1 MAIIKGTTGDDI
13 ILGGAGDN
21 TLTGDLGADIFEL
34 SAIDLPKI
42 PNTITDFTPLE
53 DTIQIDLPIGGKA
66 SDITTAQSDQ
76 DTIINFGTTQLAI
89 VQNTS
94 VSDLADIIS
103 LNAEI
108 TATPTPTPT
117 SVLSILGISLD
128 KNLFGTDANANGF
141 GISAVSQKPGSK
153 VNEIGIVAIDDA
165 TGKIGGI
172 APGTAGYLQ
181 ALLDRAKPI
190 FSTLEGNFFS
200 PTKREIGLDPS
211 RNYQFFQVQN
221 GSISELQQ
229 QITDGKTPTNILFAL
244 PDTNGNSPIK
254 LTSNSTNDGY
264 QVSVNNDELVLKV
277 TRLDGIGP
285 NTPIGSKSQD
295 SAQGRTLDLTDF
307 AGQTLKVD
315 ITTTSSAAYNNNIG
329 FYAVEDAI
337 GTIQLANG
345 TTLKPGDPNYASEAI
360 KSAVLQAS
368 KTDSKL
374 NQDIVGGKI
383 YAPVVVAQ
391 GSLTDFVNKNPT
403 NGGGANDIHAYF
415 NYIGANADKTDH
427 FRLIGNNTFGVEDI
441 YGGGDRDFNDL
452 VVTASFKA

>member
-42 PNTITDFTPLE
+42 PNTITDFTPL
-53 DTIQIDLPIGGKA
+53 DDGIQIDLPIGGKS
-66 SDITTAQSDQ
+66 SDIMTVQTGQ
-76 DTIINFGTTQLAI
+76 DAIINFGTTQLAI
-89 VQNTS
+89 VQNTL
-94 VSDLADIIS
+94 VSDLTDIIS

-108 TATPTPTPT
+108 TATPTPA

-128 KNLFGTDANANGF
+128 QNLFSTDTSANGF

-190 FSTLEGNFFS
+190 FSTLDGSFFS
-200 PTKREIGLDPS
+200 PAKREIGLDAS
-211 RNYQFFQVQN
+211 RNYQFFQVQD
-221 GSISELQQ
+221 GSIADLQQ
-229 QITDGKTPTNILFAL
+229 QIADGKTPTNILFAL
-244 PDTNGNSPIK
+244 PDANGNSPIK
-254 LTSNSTNDGY
+254 LTSNNTNDGY
-264 QVSVNNDELVLKV
+264 QVSVNNDLVLNV
-277 TRLDGIGP
+277 TKLDGITP
-285 NTPIGSKSQD
+285 NLPIGSKSQGL
-295 SAQGRTLDLTDF
+295 AQGRTLDLTDF
-307 AGQTLKVD
+307 VGQTLKVD
-315 ITTTSSAAYNNNIG
+315 ITTTSSSAYNNNIG

-345 TTLKPGDPNYASEAI
+345 TMLKPGDANYAAEAI

-374 NQDIVGGKI
+374 NQDIVGGKL

-391 GSLTDFVNKNPT
+391 GSLSDFVTKNPT

-427 FRLIGNNTFGVEDI
+427 FRLIGNNTFGVEDV

-452 VVTASFKA
+452 VITASFKA

>member
-13 ILGGAGDN
+13 ILGGAGEN

-34 SAIDLPKI
+34 SAINLPKI
-42 PNTITDFTPLE
+42 PNTITDFTPLD

-66 SDITTAQSDQ
+66 SDITTAQTGQ
-76 DTIINFGTTQLAI
+76 DAIINFGTTQLAI
-89 VQNTS
+89 VQNTLAR
-94 VSDLADIIS
+94 DLTDIVS
-103 LNAEI
+103 LNAEV
-108 TATPTPTPT
+108 TATPTPT

-128 KNLFGTDANANGF
+128 RNLFSTDTSGNGF

-153 VNEIGIVAIDDA
+153 VNEIGIVAIDDS

-172 APGTAGYLQ
+172 APGSAGYLQ

-190 FSTLEGNFFS
+190 FSTLDGSFFK
-200 PTKREIGLDPS
+200 PAKREIGLDAS
-211 RNYQFFQVQN
+211 RNYEFFQVQN
-221 GSISELQQ
+221 GSIAELQQ
-229 QITDGKTPTNILFAL
+229 QIADGKTPTNILFAL
-244 PDTNGNSPIK
+244 PDANGNSPIK
-254 LTSNSTNDGY
+254 LSSNSTNDGY
-264 QVSVNNDELVLKV
+264 QVSVNNELVLNV
-277 TRLDGIGP
+277 TKLDGIAP
-285 NTPIGSKSQD
+285 NSPIGSKSQD
-295 SAQGRTLDLTDF
+295 LAQGRTLDLTDF

-337 GTIQLANG
+337 GSIQLANG
-345 TTLKPGDPNYASEAI
+345 TMLKPGDPNYASEAI

-374 NQDIVGGKI
+374 NQDIVGGKN

-403 NGGGANDIHAYF
+403 NGGGANAIHAYF
-415 NYIGANADKTDH
+415 NYIGANSDRTDH
-427 FRLIGNNTFGVEDI
+427 FRLLGNNTFGVEDL

-452 VVTASFKA
+452 VITASFKA

>member
-1 MAIIKGTTGDDI
+1 MALIKGTAGDDI

-21 TLTGDLGADIFEL
+21 TLTGGLGADIFEL
-34 SAIDLPKI
+34 SAINLPII
-42 PNTITDFTPLE
+42 PNTITDFAPLE

-66 SDITTAQSDQ
+66 SDITTVQTGKDA
-76 DTIINFGTTQLAI
+76 IINFGTTKLAI
-89 VQNTS
+89 VQNTL
-94 VSDLADIIS
+94 VGNLTNIVS

-108 TATPTPTPT
+108 PATPNPT
-117 SVLSILGISLD
+117 SVLSILGINLD
-128 KNLFGTDANANGF
+128 KNLFRTDTSANGF
-141 GISAVSQKPGSK
+141 GISAFSQKPGSK
-153 VNEIGIVAIDDA
+153 VNEIGIVEIDDP

-181 ALLDRAKPI
+181 ALLSRAKPI
-190 FSTLEGNFFS
+190 FSTLDGSFFS
-200 PTKREIGLDPS
+200 TAKREIGLDAS
-211 RNYQFFQVQN
+211 RNYQFFQVQD
-221 GSISELQQ
+221 GSIADLQQ
-229 QITDGKTPTNILFAL
+229 QIADGKTPTNILFAL
-244 PDTNGNSPIK
+244 PDANGNSPIK
-254 LTSNSTNDGY
+254 VTSNSTNDGY
-264 QVSVNNDELVLKV
+264 QVSVNNDELVLNV
-277 TRLDGIGP
+277 TKLDGAGLS
-285 NTPIGSKSQD
+285 TPIGSKSQD

-315 ITTTSSAAYNNNIG
+315 ITTASSAAYNNNIG

-345 TTLKPGDPNYASEAI
+345 TTLKPGDANYATEAI

-403 NGGGANDIHAYF
+403 NGGGANDVHAYF

-427 FRLIGNNTFGVEDI
+427 FRLIGNNTFGVEDL

-452 VVTASFKA
+452 VITATFKA